1 MNDWEMIDERDICIR
16 RMMWRTNFSGFLGFL
31 MLFFV
36 PVLFSTSMAVFACTI
51 NTYTWMNIHE
61 WNLNI
66 SLFTSQFQTILG
78 FFSPIRP
85 FFSNLNN
92 FCIHYKLVYIMNEI
106 WTHPCVP
113 LNSSFC
119 PADRALNTS
128 IYIKLSV
135 DLSKNHERNSIIH
148 LVSGWNL

>member
-1 MNDWEMIDERDICIR
+1 MYSTQDVKNE
-16 RMMWRTNFSGFLGFL
+16 
-31 MLFFV
+31 FFR
-36 PVLFSTSMAVFACTI
+36 
-51 NTYTWMNIHE
+51 
-61 WNLNI
+61 
-66 SLFTSQFQTILG
+66 LFTVFNVVFCSCFVFNFKGSFCMYNKYVYMNEYSWMKFEHFIVYLSIPDNIRV
-78 FFSPIRP
+78 FFSHPSF